1 MDLTTDKRF
10 SLEQINEKRVTRADL
25 INEFI
30 PLMEEFFEG
39 ELVTNDPRG
48 IKYRLPN
55 GQRFFIQFIPMAR

>member
-1 MDLTTDKRF
+1 MDLTTEKHY
-10 SLEQINEKRVTRADL
+10 SLEQINEKRVTVADL

-30 PLMEEFFEG
+30 PIMEEFFEG

-55 GQRFFIQFIPMAR
+55 GQKFFIQFIPMAR